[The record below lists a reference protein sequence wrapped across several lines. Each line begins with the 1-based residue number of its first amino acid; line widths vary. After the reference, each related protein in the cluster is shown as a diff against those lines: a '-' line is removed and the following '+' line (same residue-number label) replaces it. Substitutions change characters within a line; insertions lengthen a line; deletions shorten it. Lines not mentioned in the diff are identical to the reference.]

1 MFTGIIEAI
10 GVIKTKSGSRL
21 VISRPS
27 QFNDLKLGSSVSV
40 SGVCLSVV
48 TLSKKEMAFDV
59 VPETF
64 AKTKLGQM
72 KVGDSVNL
80 ERALEKGGRFDG
92 HMVQGHCE
100 GVGEVVSVEVSS
112 SGGNYSSLREVG
124 LFPLSPGPF
133 LRRRKGSA
141 SGKGRRRIIF
151 FCFRVRCGT
160 HRRKRKLVY
169 GNICG
174 MICREFVFVGNILLA
189 VIF

>member
-112 SGGNYSSLREVG
+112 SGGNYSSLREVAAVSSIPR
-124 LFPLSPGPF
+124 PLPPEEEGRLVLCMFFFIEVSPSPGSAPAC
-133 LRRRKGSA
+133 RQAGSHP
-141 SGKGRRRIIF
+141 SPPGRRAPT
-151 FCFRVRCGT
+151 G
-160 HRRKRKLVY
+160 
-169 GNICG
+169 G
-174 MICREFVFVGNILLA
+174 
-189 VIF
+189 